1 MGRSDRVGGRGWVR
15 WAIQVGLALI
25 IVYFVGTFV
34 QVWTATRWDDRSRSD
49 AIVVLGAAQYN
60 GKPSPALRGRLDHA
74 HELWTAKVAPMI
86 VLTGS
91 KQSGDRFTEAYAGFE
106 YLRELGVPENALLV
120 VDDGTSTWES
130 MAAAARA
137 LRVRGF
143 SRATLVSD
151 PFHSF
156 RLVGTADEVGLTA
169 EVSPT
174 DASVSFGQVARE
186 WMIVSVGRIIGYQ
199 RVVRWFE

>member
-1 MGRSDRVGGRGWVR
+1 M
-15 WAIQVGLALI
+15 GLALV
-25 IVYFVGTFV
+25 IVYFVATFF
-34 QVWTATRWDDRSRSD
+34 QVWMATRWDDREPSD

-60 GKPSPALRGRLDHA
+60 GTPSPALRGRLDHA
-74 HELWTAKVAPMI
+74 YDLWEAKISQLV

-91 KQSGDRFTEAYAGFE
+91 KQSGDRFTEAYAGFQ
-106 YLRELGVPENALLV
+106 YLLDRGIPEPSLLV

-130 MAAAARA
+130 VAATARV
-137 LRVRGF
+137 LRPRGLTNV
-143 SRATLVSD
+143 TLVSD

-156 RLVGTADEVGLTA
+156 RLVGIADEAGLTA

-174 DASVSFGQVARE
+174 DASVTIGQVARE
-186 WMIVSVGRIIGYQ
+186 WMIVSVGRIVGYQ